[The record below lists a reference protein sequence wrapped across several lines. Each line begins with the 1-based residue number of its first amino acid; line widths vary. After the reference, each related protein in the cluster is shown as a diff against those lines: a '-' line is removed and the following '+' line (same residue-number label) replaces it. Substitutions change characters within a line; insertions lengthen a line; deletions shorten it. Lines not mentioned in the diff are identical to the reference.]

1 MPDKH
6 QSANHQLDGRQLCT
20 SIEARA
26 GAAVIGTL
34 KDQEGREVAHRH
46 QFGRARAGG
55 APLRPIASCAQPDTL
70 ADRAIVLEPLWR
82 GDALASSPAL
92 KARGAIVISRTEVT
106 QARGVV
112 RTMAHVFSFLV
123 RRDGRTRAEHRRA
136 VRHI

>member
-55 APLRPIASCAQPDTL
+55 APLRSIASCAQPDTL

-82 GDALASSPAL
+82 ARCSCLFSSSEG
-92 KARGAIVISRTEVT
+92 ARGHRNI
-106 QARGVV
+106 
-112 RTMAHVFSFLV
+112 AH
-123 RRDGRTRAEHRRA
+123 
-136 VRHI
+136 